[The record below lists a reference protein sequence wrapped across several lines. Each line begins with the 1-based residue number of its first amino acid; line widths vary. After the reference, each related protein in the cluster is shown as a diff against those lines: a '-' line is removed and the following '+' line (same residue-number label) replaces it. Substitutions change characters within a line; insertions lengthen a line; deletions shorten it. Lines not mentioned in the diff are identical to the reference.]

1 MASYEL
7 RILPSAA
14 REIEALPLPDRKRI
28 VQRIGELAADPR
40 PRGATRLKG
49 TDHLR
54 VRVGRHRIVY
64 RVQDRELIVL
74 VVKVGDR
81 RDVYR

>member
-14 REIEALPLPDRKRI
+14 REIEALQLPDRKRI
-28 VQRIGELAADPR
+28 VQRITELARDPR
-40 PRGATRLKG
+40 PHGAILLKG

-54 VRVGRHRIVY
+54 VRVGRYRIVY
-64 RVQDRELIVL
+64 RVHDRELVVL
-74 VVKVGDR
+74 IIKVGDR